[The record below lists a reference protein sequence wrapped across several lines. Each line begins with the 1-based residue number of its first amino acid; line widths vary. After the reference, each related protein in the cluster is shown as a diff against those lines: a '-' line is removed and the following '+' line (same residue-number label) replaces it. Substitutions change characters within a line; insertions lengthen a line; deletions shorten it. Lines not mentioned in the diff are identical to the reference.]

1 MDSSGDSAADLQR
14 DMRAFSE
21 GDSRTDSCGDWES
34 DFPADSYRDSDA
46 GLHRDSRRDLPEDFR
61 GDFDC
66 DSRATEEGTPKR
78 NLPQSRKG
86 AQRGLGGR
94 NQTRCNHGCRR
105 FSKGGI

>member
-1 MDSSGDSAADLQR
+1 MDFPGDSAAGSQR
-14 DMRAFSE
+14 DMRALLE
-21 GDSRTDSCGDWES
+21 GESHGDSCGDSES
-34 DFPADSYRDSDA
+34 DFPADSYRDSVA

-94 NQTRCNHGCRR
+94 NQTRRNRR
-105 FSKGGI
+105 